1 MSEAPLDLL
10 PLELSSAPLAFPC
23 ASPVRELA
31 DFGAKKKRRR
41 RRASDDD
48 DVAILGWEDA
58 FASETPLVLRAAA
71 DVANWPALE
80 RWTPSYL
87 ADHIPAPRVHVSA
100 HATVQMMSAVQPL
113 ASALPEL
120 RWHRPWA
127 ERNVSGA
134 EFWSGAAP
142 SAENR
147 SFHYFFSPVGDLPAA
162 LRRDV
167 DTSRLSTP
175 FQPVVEANLWA
186 GSAGVA
192 SPLHFDAAHNV
203 YAQLRGRKRFV
214 LFPADVSDDL
224 YVFPRLHPST
234 RQSRLDLRALP
245 PAGFGRF
252 HRRRAACTEGGGVGG
267 GGALHAREVV
277 LTPGDVLYIP
287 PYVWHRVATLADD
300 APAVSVSVLTQST
313 AIVAYPL
320 LKAHPLPFP
329 PDWSRAQRLAAL
341 GEYVLALAALPP
353 PLAGAT
359 TADAADASFA
369 CAVGGRCAC
378 AVDAHEAALAD
389 GGCTESRRCAAA
401 AAAAGGRRGAA
412 AAAALGA
419 AAVRTL
425 LASRFDGV
433 GDEAPPLVSGLSAA
447 LATAR
452 DALAAEL
459 RWQPPPPLPPAA
471 AARLRAHARAL
482 RAKVEQLPLRGAPL
496 SAAVWAQEA
505 ASLIED
511 VVSAT
516 LSAREAEA
524 FLRWVVGDPPF
535 WV

>member
-1 MSEAPLDLL
+1 MTEAPLDLL
-10 PLELSSAPLAFPC
+10 PLELSLAPLAFPC
-23 ASPVRELA
+23 SSPVRELA
-31 DFGAKKKRRR
+31 GFGAKKKRR

-71 DVANWPALE
+71 DVASWPALE

-100 HATVQMMSAVQPL
+100 HATVQMMSSVQPL

-127 ERNVSGA
+127 ERNVSGV
-134 EFWSGAAP
+134 EFWGGAAP
-142 SAENR
+142 SAENG

-252 HRRRAACTEGGGVGG
+252 TAAAPRAPKAVACARC
-267 GGALHAREVV
+267 ALHAQEVA
-277 LTPGDVLYIP
+277 LMPGDVLYIP

-300 APAVSVSVLTQST
+300 APAVSVSVLTGRRRSSRT
-313 AIVAYPL
+313 A
-320 LKAHPLPFP
+320 
-329 PDWSRAQRLAAL
+329 AQGAP
-341 GEYVLALAALPP
+341 AALPARP
-353 PLAGAT
+353 
-359 TADAADASFA
+359 
-369 CAVGGRCAC
+369 GRSAP
-378 AVDAHEAALAD
+378 
-389 GGCTESRRCAAA
+389 RRPRRVRPRRRAAA
-401 AAAAGGRRGAA
+401 AASPRDDRRRRRRVVRVRRRRPLAAPSTRTRPRSPTAA
-412 AAAALGA
+412 APRAAA
-419 AAVRTL
+419 
-425 LASRFDGV
+425 
-433 GDEAPPLVSGLSAA
+433 
-447 LATAR
+447 
-452 DALAAEL
+452 
-459 RWQPPPPLPPAA
+459 PPPPRRRRPRRGGGGG
-471 AARLRAHARAL
+471 ARRRGGAHARP
-482 RAKVEQLPLRGAPL
+482 R
-496 SAAVWAQEA
+496 
-505 ASLIED
+505 
-511 VVSAT
+511 
-516 LSAREAEA
+516 
-524 FLRWVVGDPPF
+524 
-535 WV
+535 

>member
-23 ASPVRELA
+23 SSPVRELA
-31 DFGAKKKRRR
+31 GFGAKKKRR

-127 ERNVSGA
+127 ERNVSGV
-134 EFWSGAAP
+134 EFWGGAAP
-142 SAENR
+142 SAENG

-245 PAGFGRF
+245 PAGF
-252 HRRRAACTEGGGVGG
+252 C
-267 GGALHAREVV
+267 L
-277 LTPGDVLYIP
+277 LYTSP
-287 PYVWHRVATLADD
+287 SP
-300 APAVSVSVLTQST
+300 
-313 AIVAYPL
+313 
-320 LKAHPLPFP
+320 
-329 PDWSRAQRLAAL
+329 
-341 GEYVLALAALPP
+341 
-353 PLAGAT
+353 
-359 TADAADASFA
+359 
-369 CAVGGRCAC
+369 
-378 AVDAHEAALAD
+378 
-389 GGCTESRRCAAA
+389 
-401 AAAAGGRRGAA
+401 
-412 AAAALGA
+412 
-419 AAVRTL
+419 
-425 LASRFDGV
+425 
-433 GDEAPPLVSGLSAA
+433 
-447 LATAR
+447 R
-452 DALAAEL
+452 D
-459 RWQPPPPLPPAA
+459 
-471 AARLRAHARAL
+471 
-482 RAKVEQLPLRGAPL
+482 
-496 SAAVWAQEA
+496 S
-505 ASLIED
+505 
-511 VVSAT
+511 
-516 LSAREAEA
+516 
-524 FLRWVVGDPPF
+524 
-535 WV
+535 